1 MLLLEVLVKL
11 LEALE
16 LGGEAAL
23 GGGVDDQYDL
33 ALVLFKGLGFAALC
47 RWGSEIVSHAVLPL
61 LGCLLP
67 RW

>member
-1 MLLLEVLVKL
+1 MLLLETLVKL

-23 GGGVDDQYDL
+23 GGGVDDQDNL
-33 ALVLFKGLGFAALC
+33 ALVLVKGLGLAALC
-47 RWGSEIVSHAVLPL
+47 RWGSQTVSEALLPL
-61 LGCLLP
+61 LGWCLP